1 MLRREVLF
9 RLSPCHPPSGQLVQ
23 LVGQGL
29 PGCSAALGVKFII
42 GFFIL
47 RKQFLEEAVPLEIL
61 DKLLLYSVIG
71 TILGARI
78 GNCLFYDFEYF
89 SQHPLEILLP
99 FRFSP
104 EFKFVGF
111 RGLASHGAL
120 LGLIATYWLLSK
132 QTGYNIRWYLDKGAL
147 IGGLCLACIRLG
159 NFMNGEIAG
168 APTDVSWAVIFPSV
182 DQQPRH
188 PVQLYGFV
196 VYMSLFFF
204 MLYYNKR
211 LKQKT
216 PALQEGHLLG
226 VFLLILGI
234 LRFNMEFIKR
244 HYVLDADSWL
254 NMAQW
259 LSIPM
264 IIGGA
269 LLAWYT
275 SKPTAAS
282 TS

>member
-1 MLRREVLF
+1 MFAVLTWNPDPIIAEFGGFALRWYSLLF
-9 RLSPCHPPSGQLVQ
+9 ATG
-23 LVGQGL
+23 
-29 PGCSAALGVKFII
+29 FII

-47 RKQFLEEAVPLEIL
+47 RKQFLEEGVSLEIL

-132 QTGYNIRWYLDKGAL
+132 QTGYSIRWYLDKGAL

-196 VYMSLFFF
+196 VYLSLFFF
-204 MLYYNKR
+204 MLYYNKQ

-216 PALQEGHLLG
+216 PPLQEGHLLG
-226 VFLLILGI
+226 VFLLILGF
-234 LRFNMEFIKR
+234 LRFCMEFIKR
-244 HYVLDADSWL
+244 HYVLDPDSWL

-259 LSIPM
+259 LSLPM
-264 IIGGA
+264 IVGGA

-275 SKPTAAS
+275 SKPADNDNS
-282 TS
+282 IS

>member
-1 MLRREVLF
+1 MFAVLTWNPDPIIAEFGGFALRWYSLLF
-9 RLSPCHPPSGQLVQ
+9 ATG
-23 LVGQGL
+23 
-29 PGCSAALGVKFII
+29 FII

-47 RKQFLEEAVPLEIL
+47 RKQFLEEGVPLEIL

-78 GNCLFYDFEYF
+78 GNCLFYDFDYF

-104 EFKFVGF
+104 EFKFIGF

-120 LGLIATYWLLSK
+120 LGLIITYWLLSK
-132 QTGYNIRWYLDKGAL
+132 QTGYSIRWYLDKGAL

-168 APTDVSWAVIFPSV
+168 APTDVSWAVIFPAV

-196 VYMSLFFF
+196 VYLSLFFF
-204 MLYYNKR
+204 ILYYNKR

-226 VFLLILGI
+226 VFLLLLGI

-264 IIGGA
+264 IVGGA
-269 LLAWYT
+269 LLAWHT
-275 SKPTAAS
+275 SKPTAS

>member
-1 MLRREVLF
+1 MFAVLTWNPDPIIAEFGGFALRWYSLLF
-9 RLSPCHPPSGQLVQ
+9 ATG
-23 LVGQGL
+23 
-29 PGCSAALGVKFII
+29 FII

-47 RKQFLEEAVPLEIL
+47 RKQFLEEGVPLEIL

-78 GNCLFYDFEYF
+78 GNCLFYDFDYF

-104 EFKFVGF
+104 TFKFVGF

-132 QTGYNIRWYLDKGAL
+132 QTGYSIRWYLDKGAL
-147 IGGLCLACIRLG
+147 IGGLCLASIRLG

-168 APTDVSWAVIFPSV
+168 APTDVSWAVIFPAV

-196 VYMSLFFF
+196 IYLSLFFF
-204 MLYYNKR
+204 ILYYNKR

-216 PALQEGHLLG
+216 PPLQEGHLLG
-226 VFLLILGI
+226 VFLFILGI

-264 IIGGA
+264 IVGGA

-275 SKPTAAS
+275 SKPADPNPTSS

>member
-1 MLRREVLF
+1 MFAVLTWNPDPIIAEIGGFALRWYSLLF
-9 RLSPCHPPSGQLVQ
+9 ATG
-23 LVGQGL
+23 
-29 PGCSAALGVKFII
+29 FII

-47 RKQFLEEAVPLEIL
+47 RKQFLEEEVPLEIL

-104 EFKFVGF
+104 EFKFIGF

-120 LGLIATYWLLSK
+120 LGLIVTYWLLSK
-132 QTGYNIRWYLDKGAL
+132 QTGYSIRWYLDKGAL

-168 APTDVSWAVIFPSV
+168 APTNVSWAVIFPAV

-196 VYMSLFFF
+196 VYLGLFFF

-211 LKQKT
+211 LQQKT
-216 PALQEGHLLG
+216 PAPQEGHLLG
-226 VFLLILGI
+226 VFLLILGV

-244 HYVLDADSWL
+244 HYVLDPDSWL

-275 SKPTAAS
+275 SKPAANPRS
-282 TS
+282 